1 MRRSEDVCGVVVES
15 HGSKGVQGEWVIV
28 SPRRSLDEEDRRFMH
43 LSQRERIRI
52 VGIGISM

>member
-1 MRRSEDVCGVVVES
+1 MCGVVVES